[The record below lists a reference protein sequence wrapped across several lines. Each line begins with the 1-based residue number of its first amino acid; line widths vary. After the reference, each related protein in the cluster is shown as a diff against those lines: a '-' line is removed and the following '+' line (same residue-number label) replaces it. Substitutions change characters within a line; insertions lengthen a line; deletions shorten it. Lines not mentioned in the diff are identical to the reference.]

1 MLRKEVKQPR
11 EGGNRWEGVEV
22 AAVLNGDQEGL
33 LGDNTQAG
41 GYPDNGVS
49 AGRVAQADY
58 QIITQ
63 MPTECQVLTRMI
75 PLNTHDNPLITT
87 VPGVQ

>member
-1 MLRKEVKQPR
+1 ME
-11 EGGNRWEGVEV
+11 VEV
-22 AAVLNGDQEGL
+22 AAVLNGDP
-33 LGDNTQAG
+33 GDNTRAG

-63 MPTECQVLTRMI
+63 TNAHGMPSTYKDDPI
-75 PLNTHDNPLITT
+75 
-87 VPGVQ
+87 